1 MTQPSHRLLLLTIV
15 NLLGVK
21 SGKWTQNTLTAVK
34 VIGLAAIA
42 AVGFALTFGSAWLD
56 VAEVAVPHQLALKTA
71 QLGFVAPAAQA
82 APIGSGAGYLPAQF
96 AVQGLATEPHPS
108 QF

>member
-1 MTQPSHRLLLLTIV
+1 MTTRSDSPSESPVRSRSIPLV
-15 NLLGVK
+15 LGVA
-21 SGKWTQNTLTAVK
+21 G
-34 VIGLAAIA
+34 IA

-71 QLGFVAPAAQA
+71 QLGFVAPDAQA
-82 APIGSGAGYLPAQF
+82 APIGSAAGYLPAHF
-96 AVQGLATEPHPS
+96 AVQGVATEPHPP

>member
-1 MTQPSHRLLLLTIV
+1 MTTHSHSSSETPVRSRSTPLV
-15 NLLGVK
+15 LGVA
-21 SGKWTQNTLTAVK
+21 G
-34 VIGLAAIA
+34 IA

-96 AVQGLATEPHPS
+96 AVQGLATEPHPP